1 MTHLLAPERFWQCP
15 SCGLQDRTVEAR
27 PHTRMHACRALGL
40 TVPMALV
47 PPKRHN
53 GELERGDVRHVVVER
68 EDYIGDE
75 LVDSPVMAVRTER
88 PDGSNDLTVYP
99 ATATNK

>member
-1 MTHLLAPERFWQCP
+1 MNLNPVRYWQCP
-15 SCGLQDRTVEAR
+15 SCGLQDSTVEAR

-47 PPKRHN
+47 PAGRHN
-53 GELERGDVRHVVVER
+53 GELARNDVRHVVVER
-68 EDYIGDE
+68 EDYIGAD

-99 ATATNK
+99 ATATNR